1 MVQPVF
7 AKKVRQVVYNMGKRG
22 WRIRIVWG
30 KTYQARN
37 DRLVRAGLAS
47 KHLIGK
53 GCDLAEKL

>member
-1 MVQPVF
+1 L
-7 AKKVRQVVYNMGKRG
+7 
-22 WRIRIVWG
+22 G

-53 GCDLAEKL
+53 ACDLAEKTLGNAIVNRNHKFYKDLEELATK